1 MKTAKKRIC
10 FVVQRYGER
19 IIGGAEA
26 LCMQYVEHLKRC
38 YDISVLTTCAV
49 DYNTWENVYADGWTK
64 VNGVKVFRC
73 MTDHPRN
80 AAALIGLTREVY
92 DNPYHDMLT
101 ATRWL
106 REVGPYSTKMIK
118 FIRENRD
125 YYDVFVFVGY
135 HYYNSTCGMSLVPEK
150 AIFLPT
156 AHDEEPL
163 RKCNYFRYLFQIPY
177 AMLYLTE
184 EERELV
190 QKFFY
195 NRRIAS
201 MVVGS
206 GIEAPNIPN
215 NEMDWRSKYGID
227 EEYIIYTGRIDE
239 SKNCDKLIRDF
250 IYYKEIAPSDL
261 KLLLVGQKGMD
272 IPARQDIIY
281 SGVIKEK
288 EKWQLLRYAH
298 AFVMPSQNESLS
310 LSTLEAMAVKTPVL
324 VCGRCEVLKQHVLKS
339 NAGLYYNRQ
348 EEFVSAL
355 KTILSDRIMATM
367 MGNNGKEYVDQ
378 YYNWTSVIKKLRF
391 LIDGVCERRLYLA
404 EECKKYEE
412 REQW

>member
-1 MKTAKKRIC
+1 
-10 FVVQRYGER
+10 
-19 IIGGAEA
+19 
-26 LCMQYVEHLKRC
+26 
-38 YDISVLTTCAV
+38 
-49 DYNTWENVYADGWTK
+49 
-64 VNGVKVFRC
+64 
-73 MTDHPRN
+73 
-80 AAALIGLTREVY
+80 
-92 DNPYHDMLT
+92 
-101 ATRWL
+101 
-106 REVGPYSTKMIK
+106 
-118 FIRENRD
+118 
-125 YYDVFVFVGY
+125 
-135 HYYNSTCGMSLVPEK
+135 
-150 AIFLPT
+150 
-156 AHDEEPL
+156 
-163 RKCNYFRYLFQIPY
+163 
-177 AMLYLTE
+177 
-184 EERELV
+184 
-190 QKFFY
+190 
-195 NRRIAS
+195 

-261 KLLLVGQKGMD
+261 KLLLVGKKGMD

-391 LIDGVCERRLYLA
+391 LIDEVCERRLYLA